1 MGNYFHVEDR
11 SELRP
16 IGDPHPDR
24 PQLHGPEHGEA
35 AVHAAASLLV
45 KFLFTPQPRRLE
57 QVEYAVEYS
66 LAQGEVGGDIVDA
79 YLFDNG
85 SIAFSVS
92 DISDKGPR
100 AALHAA
106 LIKFSLR
113 AYASQGATPETTIQ
127 NLNTLYMEN
136 SLHEERA
143 SYATS
148 FFAHID
154 NERHVMGYA
163 SAAHD
168 TVVLMHPD
176 EPAIPLPVTA
186 PMIGVFDTQK
196 HAFRQRYV
204 ELQHG
209 TVLVAVTDG
218 VTDARRGDVEFFGMD
233 RLRQLTEG
241 LRSRPMTEL
250 AARIMDEAKAFWGED
265 RARDDMAVLAVR
277 FL

>member
-1 MGNYFHVEDR
+1 MDDP

-16 IGDPHPDR
+16 IGEPYPDR
-24 PQLHGPEHGEA
+24 PQMRAPEQGDA
-35 AVHAAASLLV
+35 IHAAASLLV
-45 KFLFTPQPRRLE
+45 QFLFTPQARAFDH
-57 QVEYAVEYS
+57 VEYAVEYS
-66 LAQGEVGGDIVDA
+66 LAQGEAGGDIIDA

-85 SIAFSVS
+85 SVAFSIS
-92 DISDKGPR
+92 DISDKGPK

-113 AYASQGATPETTIQ
+113 AYASQGATPETTLQ
-127 NLNTLYMEN
+127 SLNTLYMEN
-136 SLHEERA
+136 SLHEQQA
-143 SYATS
+143 SYATC
-148 FFAHID
+148 FFAQID
-154 NERHVMGYA
+154 NERNVMGYA

-168 TVVLMHPD
+168 TVLLMHPN

-186 PMIGVFDTQK
+186 PMIGVFDSQK

-209 TVLVAVTDG
+209 TVFVAVTDG

-233 RLRQLTEG
+233 RLRRIVEEY
-241 LRSRPMTEL
+241 RERPM
-250 AARIMDEAKAFWGED
+250 AAMAERIMTEAKAFWSED